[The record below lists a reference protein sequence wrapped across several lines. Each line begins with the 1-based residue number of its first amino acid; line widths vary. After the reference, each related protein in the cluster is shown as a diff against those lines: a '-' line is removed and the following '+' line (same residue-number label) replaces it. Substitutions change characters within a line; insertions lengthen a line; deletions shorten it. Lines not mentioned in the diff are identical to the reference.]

1 MSSTNPTSNCA
12 LRKKSDSLGEQWK
25 KGVPIEV
32 IPMAYVPV
40 TKALTKKFG
49 GVVELRMA
57 VNKAVSVP
65 VSPASPGDP
74 PEPGKGGIRG
84 LALHLVKSGLSLP
97 QVTSCVIP
105 PYCTLVTGLCI
116 YVFRLLIESL
126 SACDS

>member
-12 LRKKSDSLGEQWK
+12 LRKKSDRLGEQWK

-40 TKALTKKFG
+40 TKALTRKFG

-65 VSPASPGDP
+65 GSPDSPEEP
-74 PEPGKGGIRG
+74 PQRG
-84 LALHLVKSGLSLP
+84 QREHQRSGLPSSEIWAFTPTSDILCNSSLL
-97 QVTSCVIP
+97 
-105 PYCTLVTGLCI
+105 YFG
-116 YVFRLLIESL
+116 Y
-126 SACDS
+126 